1 MLDQTTLLIA
11 IGLGAAGLMATLLV
25 AWLGARR
32 DAYLLSWGSG
42 LALIVASVVTYGL
55 FSEPYVPLLQFLT
68 FSFLVGGFALT
79 LVGAVQFRL
88 AHVPRKGLHGLA
100 AAGAIASM
108 GLAFGLGYSGVGTML
123 CNLWCAVY
131 FGLAGYQFWRGRAEA
146 PLAMWTQALLYAA
159 TALSFLLCALVLLV
173 EGRYVLTARP
183 ANWAEDLNSLVIVVA
198 LAGIGALALAVSQLR
213 ATKAERRRALTDPL
227 TGLLN
232 RRALFA
238 AVPEGPLA
246 DGTAVLMLDLDR
258 FKAINDSFGH
268 ARGDQVLVGFAALL
282 RQFTGPGDLVARLGG
297 EEFCVLLDVLAS
309 AEAERL
315 AERIRAALA
324 NGEPLSP
331 GFGSP
336 TVSIGLAVASGGED
350 SFDSLLRRADRALYA
365 AKDGGRNTV
374 RSASR
379 RAA

>member
-1 MLDQTTLLIA
+1 MLDQTTILIA

-55 FSEPYVPLLQFLT
+55 FSEPYVPALQFLT
-68 FSFLVGGFALT
+68 FSLLIAGFALT
-79 LVGAVQFRL
+79 LVGAVQFRV
-88 AHVPRKGLHGLA
+88 ARVARPGLHGLA
-100 AAGAIASM
+100 ALVAIGSM
-108 GLAFGLGYSGVGTML
+108 GLAFKLGLSGLGTML
-123 CNLWCAVY
+123 CNLWCALY
-131 FGLAGYQFWRGRAEA
+131 FGRAGYEFWRGRAEA
-146 PLAMWTQALLYAA
+146 PIAMWTQSLLYAA
-159 TALSFLLCALVLLV
+159 TALSFLLCALVLLL
-173 EGRYVLTARP
+173 EGRFVLTARP

-198 LAGIGALALAVSQLR
+198 MAGIGALALAVSQLR
-213 ATKAERRRALTDPL
+213 ATQAERQRALTDPL

-258 FKAINDSFGH
+258 FKAINDGFGH

-282 RQFTGPGDLVARLGG
+282 RQSTGAGDLVARLGG
-297 EEFCVLLDVLAS
+297 EEFCVLLDLAAS
-309 AEAERL
+309 ADAARL

-324 NGEPLSP
+324 SGEPLSP
-331 GFGSP
+331 QFGP
-336 TVSIGLAVASGGED
+336 ATVSIGLAIASGGD
-350 SFDSLLRRADRALYA
+350 DDFDTLLRRADRALYA

-374 RSASR
+374 RSAAR